1 MLRNREIAWQRI
13 AAEGIAIVVSIL
25 LAFSIQAWWED
36 RTERIDELEV
46 LTALRVELK
55 QNIGLMADE
64 LRFRHAMVEPITEL
78 LGLIG
83 KDQLPAQSELDG
95 LFGHLVWWSTTN
107 PATGVSQS
115 LGQGGQ
121 LSQVE
126 QTGLRAQISSL
137 STMYQE
143 LALAEQQS
151 FQTFKELLMPYLIG
165 RVDIV
170 RASNAQR
177 SNPRGGPPVYPIFPG
192 GQPSD
197 YESVLADLTFQ
208 GILVNML
215 WDQYDVIRALERTTE
230 SLESLIQAIDK
241 AVNQL

>member
-13 AAEGIAIVVSIL
+13 AAEGVAIVISIL
-25 LAFSIQAWWED
+25 LAFSIQAWWEN
-36 RTERIDELEV
+36 RTERINELEV
-46 LTALRVELK
+46 LTALQVELK
-55 QNIGLMADE
+55 QNIGVMADE
-64 LRFRHAMVEPITEL
+64 LRFRRAMIEPMTEL
-78 LGLIG
+78 LDLMG
-83 KDQLPAQSELDG
+83 KDELPSQSELDG

-107 PATGVSQS
+107 PSTGVFLS
-115 LGQGGQ
+115 LVQGGQ

-126 QTGLRAQISSL
+126 QTNLRAQISSIA
-137 STMYQE
+137 TMYQE

-151 FQTFKELLMPYLIG
+151 YQTFKELLMPYLIG

-192 GQPSD
+192 GRTSD

-215 WDQYDVIRALERTTE
+215 WDQYDAIRSLERTTE
-230 SLESLIQAIDK
+230 SLESLIQAIDE
-241 AVNQL
+241 AVNQP